1 VIVGGNIGKNKV
13 TPNELALQDY
23 VSCFRVLQDTVDYFV
38 VNVSSPNTPGLREL
52 QEKGPLLEILNALQT
67 LNYDSKVPRPLLL
80 KIAPDLMESQLDDI
94 VEISLQAR
102 LSGVIATNTT
112 ISRTGLQAPAAKVE
126 AIGAGGLSGAPLT
139 QRSNEVL
146 SYLRQKSGGKLSL
159 VGVGGIMEPQDAV
172 QRMSSGADLVQVYT
186 GLIYAGP
193 GLPGKIVTAL
203 RSRD

>member
-1 VIVGGNIGKNKV
+1 
-13 TPNELALQDY
+13 
-23 VSCFRVLQDTVDYFV
+23 
-38 VNVSSPNTPGLREL
+38 
-52 QEKGPLLEILNALQT
+52 LQT